1 MTRDKVISILLSMI
15 KIIVLLFITA
25 YLYKY
30 LMSLEQEVLNSLL
43 IIVFLINMIKILTEW
58 SEKNEKVKNEKMMI
72 IQIFTLVF
80 FAIIDCLSTNYGLVY
95 GATELNPIMEN
106 LISTS
111 FGIFI
116 KIFLTGVVGIYLY
129 FRQAKKT
136 LFAVNLIMLLICLNN
151 ILVIMNL

>member
-1 MTRDKVISILLSMI
+1 MR
-15 KIIVLLFITA
+15 
-25 YLYKY
+25 
-30 LMSLEQEVLNSLL
+30 
-43 IIVFLINMIKILTEW
+43 
-58 SEKNEKVKNEKMMI
+58 KNEKMKKKKNEKMMK
-72 IQIFTLVF
+72 IQIFTLVL
-80 FAIIDCLSTNYGLVY
+80 FAIIDCLTTNYGLVY

-111 FGIFI
+111 FGVFI
-116 KIFLTGVVGIYLY
+116 KIFITGVVGIYLY

>member
-1 MTRDKVISILLSMI
+1 MKKGMRKM
-15 KIIVLLFITA
+15 
-25 YLYKY
+25 
-30 LMSLEQEVLNSLL
+30 
-43 IIVFLINMIKILTEW
+43 
-58 SEKNEKVKNEKMMI
+58 KNKNEKMMKI
-72 IQIFTLVF
+72 LIFTLVL
-80 FAIIDCLSTNYGLVY
+80 FAIIDCLTTNYGLVY

-111 FGIFI
+111 FGVFI
-116 KIFLTGVVGIYLY
+116 KIFITGVVGVYLY

>member
-1 MTRDKVISILLSMI
+1 MTRDKSF
-15 KIIVLLFITA
+15 IIFT
-25 YLYKY
+25 
-30 LMSLEQEVLNSLL
+30 
-43 IIVFLINMIKILTEW
+43 
-58 SEKNEKVKNEKMMI
+58 EKNEKNEKMMKI
-72 IQIFTLVF
+72 LIFTLVL
-80 FAIIDCLSTNYGLVY
+80 FAIIDCLSTNYGLVF
-95 GATELNPIMEN
+95 GATELNPIMKN

-116 KIFLTGVVGIYLY
+116 KIFLTGLVGIYLY

>member
-1 MTRDKVISILLSMI
+1 MKKRKRKM
-15 KIIVLLFITA
+15 K
-25 YLYKY
+25 K
-30 LMSLEQEVLNSLL
+30 M
-43 IIVFLINMIKILTEW
+43 
-58 SEKNEKVKNEKMMI
+58 KNEKMMI

-80 FAIIDCLSTNYGLVY
+80 FAIIDCLTTNYGLVH

-116 KIFLTGVVGIYLY
+116 KIFITGLVGVYLY
-129 FRQAKKT
+129 FRQTKKT
-136 LFAVNLIMLLICLNN
+136 LVAVNLIMLLICLNN

>member
-1 MTRDKVISILLSMI
+1 
-15 KIIVLLFITA
+15 
-25 YLYKY
+25 
-30 LMSLEQEVLNSLL
+30 
-43 IIVFLINMIKILTEW
+43 
-58 SEKNEKVKNEKMMI
+58 MMK

-116 KIFLTGVVGIYLY
+116 KIFLTGLVGIYLY
-129 FRQAKKT
+129 FRKAKKT
-136 LFAVNLIMLLICLNN
+136 LIAVNLIMLLICINN

>member
-1 MTRDKVISILLSMI
+1 MKS
-15 KIIVLLFITA
+15 
-25 YLYKY
+25 
-30 LMSLEQEVLNSLL
+30 
-43 IIVFLINMIKILTEW
+43 
-58 SEKNEKVKNEKMMI
+58 KNEKMMK

-80 FAIIDCLSTNYGLVY
+80 FAIIDCLTTNYGLIY

-116 KIFLTGVVGIYLY
+116 KIFITGVVGVYLY

>member
-1 MTRDKVISILLSMI
+1 MKS
-15 KIIVLLFITA
+15 KN
-25 YLYKY
+25 
-30 LMSLEQEVLNSLL
+30 E
-43 IIVFLINMIKILTEW
+43 NMMKIL
-58 SEKNEKVKNEKMMI
+58 
-72 IQIFTLVF
+72 IFTLVLF
-80 FAIIDCLSTNYGLVY
+80 TIIDCLTTNYGLLY

-111 FGIFI
+111 FGVFI
-116 KIFLTGVVGIYLY
+116 KIFITGVVGIYLY

>member
-1 MTRDKVISILLSMI
+1 MTRDKSF
-15 KIIVLLFITA
+15 IIF
-25 YLYKY
+25 
-30 LMSLEQEVLNSLL
+30 
-43 IIVFLINMIKILTEW
+43 
-58 SEKNEKVKNEKMMI
+58 SEKNEKNEKLMKI
-72 IQIFTLVF
+72 LIFTLVF
-80 FAIIDCLSTNYGLVY
+80 FAIIDCLTTNYGLVY

-111 FGIFI
+111 FGVFI
-116 KIFLTGVVGIYLY
+116 KIFITGVVGVYLY

>member
-1 MTRDKVISILLSMI
+1 MKS
-15 KIIVLLFITA
+15 
-25 YLYKY
+25 
-30 LMSLEQEVLNSLL
+30 
-43 IIVFLINMIKILTEW
+43 
-58 SEKNEKVKNEKMMI
+58 KNENMMK
-72 IQIFTLVF
+72 IQIFTLVL
-80 FAIIDCLSTNYGLVY
+80 FAIIDCLTTNYGLLY

-116 KIFLTGVVGIYLY
+116 KIFITGLVGIYLY

-136 LFAVNLIMLLICLNN
+136 LFTVNLIMLLICLNN